1 VEVAF
6 VVLLLAFARSNDF
19 EVETVLGFDVGDFEV
34 TLSFLIF
41 VAVELLSFLRTVL
54 VVGLGLDVELVELSL
69 SGLVWFLVEVLL
81 GNFVVLVWFL
91 EERMLDLRVLVW
103 FLEEMLSDLIVL
115 VWFFEERAVGLM
127 SLV

>member
-1 VEVAF
+1 LVAF
-6 VVLLLAFARSNDF
+6 VVLLPAFARSNGF
-19 EVETVLGFDVGDFEV
+19 EVESVLDFDVGDFEV

-41 VAVELLSFLRTVL
+41 VAVELLSFLTAVT
-54 VVGLGLDVELVELSL
+54 VVGLALEVELVGLSL

-91 EERMLDLRVLVW
+91 EERILDLRVFAW

-115 VWFFEERAVGLM
+115 VWFFEDRAVGLM